1 MKILTNMDKI
11 SSLKKIFYLILI
23 SLFLYSAY
31 WIYIS
36 FVFKNEVNNEI
47 IRHGI
52 QTQKIYVTGFP
63 YRLEAHIT
71 NLSLEKEAENFFSIN
86 VPQIK
91 ISVSPF
97 SFKKIFIQ
105 SNSSNLKYRSFTQNI
120 DIFNKQ
126 GRLSIRIENG
136 LIQRS
141 TFMFEENNIIA
152 KNIILGEFN
161 KNFSN
166 IILDGKV
173 NVIDK
178 KIEGN
183 FQLDIYDE
191 DKQKKFSTPVEIN
204 NNKLKIL
211 FFELDLNSLF

>member
-1 MKILTNMDKI
+1 MDKI

-36 FVFKNEVNNEI
+36 FIFKNEVNNQI
-47 IRHGI
+47 IRYGI

-71 NLSLEKEAENFFSIN
+71 NLSLKKEAENFFKIN

-126 GRLSIRIENG
+126 GRLSIKIENG

>member
-1 MKILTNMDKI
+1 MDKI

-36 FVFKNEVNNEI
+36 FVFKNEVNNQI

-71 NLSLEKEAENFFSIN
+71 NLSLEKGAENVFKIN

>member
-1 MKILTNMDKI
+1 MSTDMDKI

-36 FVFKNEVNNEI
+36 FVFKYEVNNQI
-47 IRHGI
+47 IRHSI

-71 NLSLEKEAENFFSIN
+71 NLSLEKEAENFFKIN

-97 SFKKIFIQ
+97 SFEKIFIQ
-105 SNSSNLKYRSFTQNI
+105 SNSSNLKYRSFTQDI

-126 GRLSIRIENG
+126 GRLSIKIENG

-152 KNIILGEFN
+152 KNIILGKFN
-161 KNFSN
+161 KNFSD

-191 DKQKKFSTPVEIN
+191 DKQKKFSAPVEIN
-204 NNKLKIL
+204 DNKLKIL

>member
-1 MKILTNMDKI
+1 MDKI

-120 DIFNKQ
+120 GIFNKQ
-126 GRLSIRIENG
+126 GRLSMKIENG

-191 DKQKKFSTPVEIN
+191 DKQKKFSAPVEIN
-204 NNKLKIL
+204 DNKLKIL

>member
-1 MKILTNMDKI
+1 MDKI

-126 GRLSIRIENG
+126 GRLSIKIENG

-191 DKQKKFSTPVEIN
+191 GKQKKFSAPVEIN
-204 NNKLKIL
+204 DNKLKIL

>member
-1 MKILTNMDKI
+1 MDKI

-23 SLFLYSAY
+23 SLFLYLAY

-36 FVFKNEVNNEI
+36 FVFKNEVNNQI
-47 IRHGI
+47 IRHSI

-71 NLSLEKEAENFFSIN
+71 NLSLEKEAENFFKIN

-126 GRLSIRIENG
+126 GRLSIKIENG

-178 KIEGN
+178 KSEGN

>member
-1 MKILTNMDKI
+1 MDKI
-11 SSLKKIFYLILI
+11 SSLKKIFYIILI

-126 GRLSIRIENG
+126 GRLSIKIENG

>member
-1 MKILTNMDKI
+1 MDKI

-31 WIYIS
+31 WLYIS
-36 FVFKNEVNNEI
+36 FVFKNEVSNQI

-71 NLSLEKEAENFFSIN
+71 NLSLEKEAENLFKIN

-105 SNSSNLKYRSFTQNI
+105 SNSSNLKYRSLTQNI

-126 GRLSIRIENG
+126 GRLSIKIDDG

-173 NVIDK
+173 NVLNK

-183 FQLDIYDE
+183 FQLNIYDD
-191 DKQKKFSTPVEIN
+191 DKQQKFSAPVEIN
-204 NNKLKIL
+204 DSKLKIL
-211 FFELDLNSLF
+211 FFEFNLNSLF

>member
-1 MKILTNMDKI
+1 MDKI

-36 FVFKNEVNNEI
+36 FVFKNEVNNQI

>member
-1 MKILTNMDKI
+1 MDKI

-36 FVFKNEVNNEI
+36 FVFKNEVNNQI

-71 NLSLEKEAENFFSIN
+71 NLSLEKGAENVFKIN

-105 SNSSNLKYRSFTQNI
+105 SNSSNLKYRSFSQNI

-126 GRLSIRIENG
+126 GRLSIKIENG

>member
-1 MKILTNMDKI
+1 M
-11 SSLKKIFYLILI
+11 
-23 SLFLYSAY
+23 
-31 WIYIS
+31 
-36 FVFKNEVNNEI
+36 
-47 IRHGI
+47 
-52 QTQKIYVTGFP
+52 
-63 YRLEAHIT
+63 
-71 NLSLEKEAENFFSIN
+71 
-86 VPQIK
+86 
-91 ISVSPF
+91 
-97 SFKKIFIQ
+97 
-105 SNSSNLKYRSFTQNI
+105 
-120 DIFNKQ
+120 
-126 GRLSIRIENG
+126 
-136 LIQRS
+136 IQRS
-141 TFMFEENNIIA
+141 TFIFEENNIIA

-191 DKQKKFSTPVEIN
+191 NKQKKFSTPVEIN

>member
-1 MKILTNMDKI
+1 MDKI

-71 NLSLEKEAENFFSIN
+71 NLSLEKEAENFFNIN

-126 GRLSIRIENG
+126 GRLSIKIENG

-141 TFMFEENNIIA
+141 TFMFEENPKTDFVLTSSSFFGNAFSSLSIFLASPISFINI
-152 KNIILGEFN
+152 
-161 KNFSN
+161 SP
-166 IILDGKV
+166 
-173 NVIDK
+173 
-178 KIEGN
+178 
-183 FQLDIYDE
+183 
-191 DKQKKFSTPVEIN
+191 KFYIN
-204 NNKLKIL
+204 
-211 FFELDLNSLF
+211 

>member
-1 MKILTNMDKI
+1 
-11 SSLKKIFYLILI
+11 
-23 SLFLYSAY
+23 
-31 WIYIS
+31 
-36 FVFKNEVNNEI
+36 
-47 IRHGI
+47 
-52 QTQKIYVTGFP
+52 
-63 YRLEAHIT
+63 
-71 NLSLEKEAENFFSIN
+71 
-86 VPQIK
+86 
-91 ISVSPF
+91 
-97 SFKKIFIQ
+97 
-105 SNSSNLKYRSFTQNI
+105 
-120 DIFNKQ
+120 
-126 GRLSIRIENG
+126 
-136 LIQRS
+136 
-141 TFMFEENNIIA
+141 MFEENNIIA

>member
-1 MKILTNMDKI
+1 MDKI

-126 GRLSIRIENG
+126 GRLSIKIENG
-136 LIQRS
+136 LVQRS

-173 NVIDK
+173 NVFDK

>member
-1 MKILTNMDKI
+1 MDKI

-36 FVFKNEVNNEI
+36 FVFKNEVNNQI

-71 NLSLEKEAENFFSIN
+71 NLSLEKEAENFFKIN

-126 GRLSIRIENG
+126 GRLSIKIENG

-152 KNIILGEFN
+152 KSIILGEFN

-211 FFELDLNSLF
+211 FFELDLNNLF

>member
-1 MKILTNMDKI
+1 MDKI

-36 FVFKNEVNNEI
+36 FVFKNEVNNQI

-71 NLSLEKEAENFFSIN
+71 NLSLEKEAENFFKIN

-126 GRLSIRIENG
+126 GRLSIKIENG

-211 FFELDLNSLF
+211 FFELDLNNLF

>member
-1 MKILTNMDKI
+1 MDKI

-36 FVFKNEVNNEI
+36 FVFKNEVNNQI
-47 IRHGI
+47 IRYGI

-126 GRLSIRIENG
+126 GRLSIKIENG

>member
-1 MKILTNMDKI
+1 MDKI

>member
-1 MKILTNMDKI
+1 MDKI

-105 SNSSNLKYRSFTQNI
+105 SNSSNLEYRSFTQNI

-126 GRLSIRIENG
+126 GRLSIKIENG

-191 DKQKKFSTPVEIN
+191 DKQKKFSAPMKIN
-204 NNKLKIL
+204 DNKLKIL

>member
-1 MKILTNMDKI
+1 MDKI

-36 FVFKNEVNNEI
+36 FVFKNEVNNQI

-71 NLSLEKEAENFFSIN
+71 NLSLEKGAENVFKIN

-178 KIEGN
+178 KIEGK

-191 DKQKKFSTPVEIN
+191 DKQKKFSAPIKIN
-204 NNKLKIL
+204 DNKLKIL

>member
-1 MKILTNMDKI
+1 MDKI
-11 SSLKKIFYLILI
+11 SSFKKIFYLILI

>member
-1 MKILTNMDKI
+1 MDKI

-71 NLSLEKEAENFFSIN
+71 NLSLDKEAENFFSIN

-173 NVIDK
+173 NVVNK

>member
-1 MKILTNMDKI
+1 MDKI

-36 FVFKNEVNNEI
+36 FVFKYEVNNQI
-47 IRHGI
+47 IRHSI

-71 NLSLEKEAENFFSIN
+71 NLSLEKEGENVFKIN

-126 GRLSIRIENG
+126 GRLSIKIDDG

-141 TFMFEENNIIA
+141 TFMFEGNNIIA

-166 IILDGKV
+166 IIIDGKV
-173 NVIDK
+173 NIIDK

-183 FQLDIYDE
+183 FQLNIYDD
-191 DKQKKFSTPVEIN
+191 DKQKKFSAPVKISD
-204 NNKLKIL
+204 NKLKIL

>member
-1 MKILTNMDKI
+1 MDKI

-36 FVFKNEVNNEI
+36 FIFKNEVNNQI
-47 IRHGI
+47 IRYGI

-71 NLSLEKEAENFFSIN
+71 NLSLEKEAENFFKIN

-126 GRLSIRIENG
+126 GRLSIKIENG
-136 LIQRS
+136 AGLIKHNR
-141 TFMFEENNIIA
+141 
-152 KNIILGEFN
+152 
-161 KNFSN
+161 
-166 IILDGKV
+166 
-173 NVIDK
+173 
-178 KIEGN
+178 
-183 FQLDIYDE
+183 
-191 DKQKKFSTPVEIN
+191 
-204 NNKLKIL
+204 
-211 FFELDLNSLF
+211 

>member
-1 MKILTNMDKI
+1 M
-11 SSLKKIFYLILI
+11 
-23 SLFLYSAY
+23 
-31 WIYIS
+31 
-36 FVFKNEVNNEI
+36 
-47 IRHGI
+47 
-52 QTQKIYVTGFP
+52 
-63 YRLEAHIT
+63 
-71 NLSLEKEAENFFSIN
+71 
-86 VPQIK
+86 PQIK

-126 GRLSIRIENG
+126 GRLSIKIDDG
-136 LIQRS
+136 MIQRS
-141 TFMFEENNIIA
+141 TFMFKENNIIA

>member
-1 MKILTNMDKI
+1 MDKI

-36 FVFKNEVNNEI
+36 FVLKNEVNNQI

-71 NLSLEKEAENFFSIN
+71 NLSLEKEAENFFKIN

-126 GRLSIRIENG
+126 GRLSIKIENG

-211 FFELDLNSLF
+211 FFELDLNNLF

>member
-1 MKILTNMDKI
+1 MSTDMDKI

-36 FVFKNEVNNEI
+36 FVFKNEVNNQI

-126 GRLSIRIENG
+126 GRLSIKIENG

>member
-1 MKILTNMDKI
+1 MDKI

-71 NLSLEKEAENFFSIN
+71 NLSLEKGAENVFKIN

>member
-1 MKILTNMDKI
+1 MNKI
-11 SSLKKIFYLILI
+11 SSLKKIFYLILL

-31 WIYIS
+31 WLYIS
-36 FVFKNEVNNEI
+36 FVFKNEVNNQI

-52 QTQKIYVTGFP
+52 QTQKIYITGFP
-63 YRLEAHIT
+63 NRLEAHIT
-71 NLSLEKEAENFFSIN
+71 NLSFEKKAKNSVKIN

-91 ISVSPF
+91 ISVTPF
-97 SFKKIFIQ
+97 SFNTIIIQ
-105 SNSSNLKYRSFTQNI
+105 SNSSNLNYRSLTQNI

-126 GRLSIRIENG
+126 GRLSIKIKDG

-166 IILDGKV
+166 ISLDGKV
-173 NVIDK
+173 NIIDK
-178 KIEGN
+178 KIKGD
-183 FQLDIYDE
+183 FQLNIYDD
-191 DKQKKFSTPVEIN
+191 DKQKKFSAPLKIN
-204 NNKLKIL
+204 DNKLRIL
-211 FFELDLNSLF
+211 FFELDLNILF

>member
-1 MKILTNMDKI
+1 MDKI

-47 IRHGI
+47 IRDGI

>member
-1 MKILTNMDKI
+1 MDKI

-31 WIYIS
+31 WLYIS
-36 FVFKNEVNNEI
+36 FVFKNEVNNQI
-47 IRHGI
+47 ILHGI

-71 NLSLEKEAENFFSIN
+71 NLSLEKEAENFFKIN

>member
-1 MKILTNMDKI
+1 MDKN

-71 NLSLEKEAENFFSIN
+71 NLSLEKEAENFFKIN

-105 SNSSNLKYRSFTQNI
+105 SNSSNLKYRSFAQNI

-126 GRLSIRIENG
+126 GRLSIKIENG

-191 DKQKKFSTPVEIN
+191 DKQKKFSAPMTIN
-204 NNKLKIL
+204 DNKLKIL

>member
-1 MKILTNMDKI
+1 MDKI

-36 FVFKNEVNNEI
+36 FVFKNEVNNQI

-126 GRLSIRIENG
+126 GRLSIKIENG

-191 DKQKKFSTPVEIN
+191 DKQKKFSAPMKIN
-204 NNKLKIL
+204 DNKLKIL

>member
-1 MKILTNMDKI
+1 MDKI

-71 NLSLEKEAENFFSIN
+71 NLSLDKEAENFFSIN
-86 VPQIK
+86 VPQVK

-166 IILDGKV
+166 IILAV
-173 NVIDK
+173 SYTH
-178 KIEGN
+178 
-183 FQLDIYDE
+183 L
-191 DKQKKFSTPVEIN
+191 TLPT
-204 NNKLKIL
+204 IL
-211 FFELDLNSLF
+211 LV

>member
-1 MKILTNMDKI
+1 MDKI

-126 GRLSIRIENG
+126 GRLSIKIENG

-191 DKQKKFSTPVEIN
+191 DKQKKFSTPMKIN
-204 NNKLKIL
+204 DNKLKIL

>member
-1 MKILTNMDKI
+1 MSTDMDKI

>member
-1 MKILTNMDKI
+1 LEKGAEN
-11 SSLKKIFYLILI
+11 
-23 SLFLYSAY
+23 
-31 WIYIS
+31 
-36 FVFKNEVNNEI
+36 VFK
-47 IRHGI
+47 
-52 QTQKIYVTGFP
+52 
-63 YRLEAHIT
+63 
-71 NLSLEKEAENFFSIN
+71 IN

-126 GRLSIRIENG
+126 GRLSIKIENG

>member
-1 MKILTNMDKI
+1 MDKI

-36 FVFKNEVNNEI
+36 FVFKNEVNNQI
-47 IRHGI
+47 IRHGV

>member
-1 MKILTNMDKI
+1 
-11 SSLKKIFYLILI
+11 
-23 SLFLYSAY
+23 
-31 WIYIS
+31 
-36 FVFKNEVNNEI
+36 
-47 IRHGI
+47 
-52 QTQKIYVTGFP
+52 
-63 YRLEAHIT
+63 
-71 NLSLEKEAENFFSIN
+71 

-191 DKQKKFSTPVEIN
+191 DKQKKFSAPVEIN
-204 NNKLKIL
+204 DNKLKIL